1 MQDLHFAK
9 PCTFTDDKGE
19 TRVFAPGRHKN
30 VPAEIAGHWFVQ
42 AHLVKDT
49 DEPSVPETAP
59 LQHEERLKVKAAIDA
74 AEGRA
79 AGFAAERDAAVERVG
94 VLEAENVSLKA
105 RVAELEEASQASRE
119 AGSERNAPTSDD
131 DEFAG
136 KVHSIKRRHQG
147 KYAVVMQADGK
158 VVVDSLSKADAEA
171 KARELNAQG

>member
-79 AGFAAERDAAVERVG
+79 AGLEAERDAAVAKAEA
-94 VLEAENVSLKA
+94 LEADNATLKA
-105 RVAELEEASQASRE
+105 RVAELEASQQSSGE
-119 AGSERNAPTSDD
+119 GSGQSGDN
-131 DEFAG
+131 EFAG
-136 KVHSIKRRHQG
+136 KMYGIKRRYQG
-147 KYAVVMQADGK
+147 KFAVVTQADGN